1 MANIPEPLTR
11 LEVLLATILYCVS
24 NGEYGYVPEDPEP
37 ADDGDGDNENGG
49 GDNENGGGE

>member
-11 LEVLLATILYCVS
+11 LEELLAAILYCVS

-37 ADDGDGDNENGG
+37 ADDGGDGDNENGG
-49 GDNENGGGE
+49 GE